1 MIKFLIFLFF
11 DLKGFSSGYALTGY
25 SYPFSLLFEG
35 EIYRPYFSLNFHQFK
50 RGVLF
55 KDSYYS
61 FAFGYNVDSLYSLR
75 SSVSSEF
82 LNGKNYLNDFSLLT
96 GRKISSSFSGW
107 LGFYG
112 IIEEDLK
119 LVSGFKL
126 FLLNPFNSGFLEGSL
141 IGPGIKKFDLKF
153 LTRVVFNNLETFKRV
168 SIKNLG
174 FSFGKF
180 EDYFGGFS
188 FEFILFEKFFPGM
201 GIVWKEGFA
210 PYPSLFISY
219 CTNFV
224 EKTDYLL
231 QFSIN
236 FLPEN
241 DTRYS
246 LSFNIL
252 SGDEKWKEKER
263 EKKRREKENLA
274 KLLSESERKYT
285 EAERI
290 FEEVKKLNE
299 EIERKK
305 RELDSLRNILEKEK
319 EEVKRMREEALEALK
334 KIEGL
339 KIQEEKEFI
348 KITATEK
355 AVHFEIGGTG
365 LQVESILTL
374 KNIANFLRTYPR
386 YKVKVYGH
394 TDNIPIGPLLKSK
407 YKDNFELSEAR
418 AKTVVDYFVKVENLS
433 NLEFEYK
440 GFGDKEPIASNN
452 TEEGRAQNRRVE
464 IIIEKK

>member
-11 DLKGFSSGYALTGY
+11 DLKGFSSGYALTDY

-50 RGVLF
+50 KGTIF

-75 SSVSSEF
+75 STLSSEF
-82 LNGKNYLNDFSLLT
+82 SKGKNYLNDFSLLT
-96 GRKISSSFSGW
+96 GKKFSSSLSGF

-119 LVSGFKL
+119 IISGFKL
-126 FLLNPFNSGFLEGSL
+126 FLLNPFNPGFFETSI
-141 IGPGIKKFDLKF
+141 IGPGIKKFDFKF
-153 LTRVVFNNLETFKRV
+153 LTRVVLNNIETFKKV
-168 SIKNLG
+168 NVKNLG

-180 EDYFGGFS
+180 EDYFGGFAL
-188 FEFILFEKFFPGM
+188 EFILFEKLFPGI
-201 GIVWKEGFA
+201 GVFWKEAMA
-210 PYPSLFISY
+210 PYPSLFVSY
-219 CTNFV
+219 YTSFV

-231 QFSIN
+231 QFSIH

-252 SGDEKWKEKER
+252 SGDDKWKEKEKER
-263 EKKRREKENLA
+263 KRKERENLA
-274 KLLSESERKYT
+274 KLLSESERKYK
-285 EAERI
+285 EAEKLYAD
-290 FEEVKKLNE
+290 VNKLNE
-299 EIERKK
+299 EIEKK
-305 RELDSLRNILEKEK
+305 RREVDSLRNIVEKEK
-319 EEVKRMREEALEALK
+319 EEVRKMREEAFEALK
-334 KIEGL
+334 KIEGI

-374 KNIANFLRTYPR
+374 KNIANFLRSYPR

-407 YKDNFELSEAR
+407 YKDNFELSKAR
-418 AKTVVDYFVKVENLS
+418 AKAVVDYFIKIENLS
-433 NLEFEYK
+433 NLEFEYE
-440 GFGDKEPIASNN
+440 GFGDREPIASNE